1 MKSVR
6 PTIRVFSDWDVYP
19 AGSLPP
25 LLQHSPEFSSV
36 SNIKH
41 ADCVLLPYTEVFEE
55 YSDERLCLRW
65 NLSRQQVQALR
76 SAYARLKEE
85 VHARDVTAIAAT
97 HSDFEWQN
105 PIMNSITFQTSLRR
119 SARRERDFAL
129 AGFPTSD
136 LASGHGRSVERP
148 SNWTDLP
155 SVGFQGSARRTD
167 LSAERYGRDLATWLS
182 ERIGLGSAV
191 LERGKWSE
199 GQLLRAE
206 SMAALRMEGVACDFH
221 VATRAYL
228 GATPR
233 KRETSRRSFIDNLL
247 RNQYALCVRG
257 RGNFSYRFYEAM
269 SLSRLPVFI
278 DTDCVLPFDHLVDWP
293 SELVWVDRLRVADS
307 AAILRAFHNEHQG
320 TSLPKQQQRARELF
334 EHWCHPESF
343 WMHAGKVVAGC
354 L

>member
-1 MKSVR
+1 MR
-6 PTIRVFSDWDVYP
+6 ATIRVFSDWELYP

-155 SVGFQGSARRTD
+155 SASGAKASYSALNPWRLCGWKVWRATFMLPLARISEPRHGS
-167 LSAERYGRDLATWLS
+167 
-182 ERIGLGSAV
+182 V
-191 LERGKWSE
+191 K
-199 GQLLRAE
+199 
-206 SMAALRMEGVACDFH
+206 
-221 VATRAYL
+221 
-228 GATPR
+228 
-233 KRETSRRSFIDNLL
+233 
-247 RNQYALCVRG
+247 
-257 RGNFSYRFYEAM
+257 
-269 SLSRLPVFI
+269 PV
-278 DTDCVLPFDHLVDWP
+278 VDH
-293 SELVWVDRLRVADS
+293 S
-307 AAILRAFHNEHQG
+307 
-320 TSLPKQQQRARELF
+320 
-334 EHWCHPESF
+334 
-343 WMHAGKVVAGC
+343 
-354 L
+354 